1 MREGGGGWVC
11 SASGTVDVS
20 HSLGVS
26 GLLRTVA
33 RLAWLDLEVQ
43 QQLAMMSRPSTEDI
57 ATHLNYTPLFTYFDK
72 YHNSVTIHRQSIIFQ
87 CPL

>member
-1 MREGGGGWVC
+1 MREGGWVC

-26 GLLRTVA
+26 WLLRTVA

-43 QQLAMMSRPSTEDI
+43 QQLAMMSSTEEDI